1 MAETT
6 TMTLDARVAART
18 RPAAWSMRS
27 APRRELPPNLK
38 ATRFLRCLLAPPAQC
53 TCSCNAARLPSAA
66 DSSCTFSRL
75 MTCAP
80 GFPRRFQ
87 PLERLW
93 RGLKRRNP
101 PPGSLLAVGWKLFA
115 SLLAV
120 SPRAGS
126 GNSRLSRS
134 RGNRH
139 GRLGR
144 NSLGGDRQHY
154 ERKNSTGE
162 DGSEGKFW
170 RGRRGRCKRSPRPF
184 YRFSLSPG
192 EQFCGRNAC
201 PMEKVQTLASGISWV
216 SAHKPAEFVFAK
228 RRLEQVRP
236 DSAFWSSEMSM
247 EVTWKPRASMR
258 VRVRGNDAGKMIVSA
273 RARALAACGS
283 AGSTSI
289 HSWPASG
296 VVSNQARFA
305 RSVLR
310 PRYVTADFR

>member
-38 ATRFLRCLLAPPAQC
+38 ATRFLRCLLAPPAR
-53 TCSCNAARLPSAA
+53 CSRSCKAAGLPSAA
-66 DSSCTFSRL
+66 DASCTFSRL

-80 GFPRRFQ
+80 GFPLRFQ

-93 RGLKRRNP
+93 KGLKRRNP

-115 SLLAV
+115 RSLAV

-134 RGNRH
+134 RSRH

-144 NSLGGDRQHY
+144 NSLGGDRQHC

-170 RGRRGRCKRSPRPF
+170 RWGGGVASGLPGPSIGFPLVRGSSFAGETSVPWKRSEHWQAGFRGC
-184 YRFSLSPG
+184 RLISR
-192 EQFCGRNAC
+192 RNLC
-201 PMEKVQTLASGISWV
+201 
-216 SAHKPAEFVFAK
+216 
-228 RRLEQVRP
+228 
-236 DSAFWSSEMSM
+236 
-247 EVTWKPRASMR
+247 
-258 VRVRGNDAGKMIVSA
+258 
-273 RARALAACGS
+273 
-283 AGSTSI
+283 
-289 HSWPASG
+289 
-296 VVSNQARFA
+296 
-305 RSVLR
+305 LR
-310 PRYVTADFR
+310 KEDWNR

>member
-27 APRRELPPNLK
+27 APSRELPPNLK
-38 ATRFLRCLLAPPAQC
+38 ATRFLCCLLAPPAQC
-53 TCSCNAARLPSAA
+53 TRSCNAAGLPSDA

-80 GFPRRFQ
+80 GFPLRFQ

-115 SLLAV
+115 SSLAV

-134 RGNRH
+134 RGGRH

-144 NSLGGDRQHY
+144 NSLGGDGDHY
-154 ERKNSTGE
+154 RLRVAHSILQSKQI
-162 DGSEGKFW
+162 F
-170 RGRRGRCKRSPRPF
+170 R
-184 YRFSLSPG
+184 
-192 EQFCGRNAC
+192 AC
-201 PMEKVQTLASGISWV
+201 
-216 SAHKPAEFVFAK
+216 
-228 RRLEQVRP
+228 
-236 DSAFWSSEMSM
+236 
-247 EVTWKPRASMR
+247 
-258 VRVRGNDAGKMIVSA
+258 
-273 RARALAACGS
+273 
-283 AGSTSI
+283 
-289 HSWPASG
+289 
-296 VVSNQARFA
+296 
-305 RSVLR
+305 
-310 PRYVTADFR
+310 

>member
-144 NSLGGDRQHY
+144 NSLGGGGQHY
-154 ERKNSTGE
+154 EAQNSTGK
-162 DGSEGKFW
+162 DGSEGKSRR
-170 RGRRGRCKRSPRPF
+170 RGRRRRRRP
-184 YRFSLSPG
+184 G
-192 EQFCGRNAC
+192 
-201 PMEKVQTLASGISWV
+201 KVAFHVCWLIV
-216 SAHKPAEFVFAK
+216 
-228 RRLEQVRP
+228 RRKLC
-236 DSAFWSSEMSM
+236 
-247 EVTWKPRASMR
+247 
-258 VRVRGNDAGKMIVSA
+258 
-273 RARALAACGS
+273 L
-283 AGSTSI
+283 
-289 HSWPASG
+289 
-296 VVSNQARFA
+296 
-305 RSVLR
+305 
-310 PRYVTADFR
+310 

>member
-6 TMTLDARVAART
+6 TATLEVFAAART

-38 ATRFLRCLLAPPAQC
+38 ATRFLRCLLAPPAR
-53 TCSCNAARLPSAA
+53 CSRSCKAAGLPSAA
-66 DSSCTFSRL
+66 DASCTFSRL

-80 GFPRRFQ
+80 GFPLRFQ

-93 RGLKRRNP
+93 KGLKRRNP

-115 SLLAV
+115 SSLAV

-134 RGNRH
+134 RH

-154 ERKNSTGE
+154 ERKNSTGQ

-170 RGRRGRCKRSPRPF
+170 RWGRRRCKRSPWPF
-184 YRFSLSPG
+184 NRFSLSPG
-192 EQFCGRNAC
+192 EQFRGRNTC
-201 PMEKVQTLASGISWV
+201 PMERVRTLASRISWV

-228 RRLEQVRP
+228 RRLEQLRP
-236 DSAFWSSEMSM
+236 DSGFWRSGRSM

-258 VRVRGNDAGKMIVSA
+258 ARVRGNDAGKMMVST
-273 RARALAACGS
+273 RARALAA
-283 AGSTSI
+283 
-289 HSWPASG
+289 
-296 VVSNQARFA
+296 
-305 RSVLR
+305 
-310 PRYVTADFR
+310 